1 VWEGTVVSLHIA
13 PRAAAPMQSVAEVR
27 AVPGRGLEGDRYFIG
42 TGFYSTKPSHG
53 GREVT
58 LIEIEAVEAPL
69 RWGYQRRRREARG
82 RAFGARCPAQCR
94 DRGRSAESSGR
105 PRVFSWSGSYAW
117 NTSLR
122 ALQAFGR
129 AHGTWRTAGLDPS
142 RRATSPYSGRGHYPR
157 RRCYP

>member
-27 AVPGRGLEGDRYFIG
+27 GPRTRPRGRPVFHWDRILFNQ
-42 TGFYSTKPSHG
+42 TQPRRARSNADRNR
-53 GREVT
+53 GRRG
-58 LIEIEAVEAPL
+58 AL